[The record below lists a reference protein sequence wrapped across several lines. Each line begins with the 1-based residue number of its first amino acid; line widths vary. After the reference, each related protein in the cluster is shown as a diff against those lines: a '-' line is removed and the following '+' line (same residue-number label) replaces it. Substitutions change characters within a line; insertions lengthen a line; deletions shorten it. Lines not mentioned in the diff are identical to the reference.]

1 MGLLTKLLLR
11 SNPAGAFLLA
21 LPRILRL
28 LLTVAI
34 FTSAFATVV
43 MGLYAVGIDP
53 IGIAYDWFV
62 GIVEQAVR
70 DAVGDAL

>member
-11 SNPAGAFLLA
+11 SNPAGIALLA
-21 LPRILRL
+21 LPGILRL
-28 LLTVAI
+28 ILTVAI
-34 FTSAFATVV
+34 FASAVATVV

-53 IGIAYDWFV
+53 LGIAYDWFV
-62 GIVEQAVR
+62 GIVEKAVR

>member
-1 MGLLTKLLLR
+1 MLKELLLR
-11 SNPAGAFLLA
+11 SNPAGMALLA

-28 LLTVAI
+28 LLTLSIIASAI
-34 FTSAFATVV
+34 ATVV

-53 IGIAYDWFV
+53 LGIAYDWFV
-62 GIVEQAVR
+62 GLVEQAVK